1 MSKRIHII
9 IAEPSSVLRCGIV
22 TLLQRSTTLNV
33 EISEVTDLAALST
46 NTYWTKPD
54 ILIVNPSHLG
64 LFQASQIRVDL
75 DSESLKIVALQ
86 SSFVDQSLLNN
97 YDEVV
102 SIYESE
108 ESIIEKISK
117 VIKESDEPDNRKEL
131 SVREKEIIVCVVK
144 GLTNKQ
150 TADILNL
157 STHTVIAHRRNIATK
172 LQIHSPSG
180 LTIYAIVNKLVDL
193 ADVKNSITQNKNIE

>member
-46 NTYWTKPD
+46 NTYWIKPD
-54 ILIVNPSHLG
+54 ILIASPSHLG